1 VSKRSRRIVVDGVPY
16 QWSVLHHHHSDR
28 RTSSE
33 EVLSF
38 CGPAQPRRIVFTAVA
53 EPPRIVS
60 DGVWFAHHIATSPG
74 APLVNLN
81 EPGVVAQ
88 LIRMA
93 QSCSTSGR
101 DVDGWE
107 LLTNFTVTDEGRL
120 LPITPPGTVAA
131 RRR

>member
-1 VSKRSRRIVVDGVPY
+1 VNKRSRRIVIDGVPY
-16 QWSVLHHHHSDR
+16 QWTVLHHHHTDR
-28 RTSSE
+28 RASCE

-38 CGPAQPRRIVFTAVA
+38 YGPAQPRRIVFAAA

-60 DGVWFAHHIATSPG
+60 DGVWFAHHVAMSPG

-93 QSCSTSGR
+93 QTRSTSGR

-107 LLTNFTVTDEGRL
+107 LLTNFMVTDEGCL
-120 LPITPPGTVAA
+120 VPITRADTTEA
-131 RRR
+131 RQR